1 MIKKD
6 HRYDV
11 IILGTGPAGLQAAIH
26 AGRRRARVLIL
37 GRERESDLF
46 WAHIENF
53 CCIFNLSGKEMLKV
67 GREQAL
73 NFGAKILDE
82 DALHVTRENGIIKIK
97 TESGKEIESY
107 SLVIATGTSRNR
119 LGVPGEKEL
128 LGRGISYCV
137 DCDAM
142 FYRDQVVAVVGD
154 GSAAADGA
162 LTMLGYASQVHLVSE
177 ELDVSP
183 PLRAELEE
191 SDILLHE
198 GTKVKE
204 ITGNGKVAGLILK
217 NGETLPVKGVF
228 IELGAKGVME
238 LAATL
243 MIDLDESMKYIQVD
257 REQQTNIEGIY
268 AAGDVCGEPFQ
279 MAKAVGEGCVAGL
292 NAASYARKRRRR
304 QEHGQ
309 EPEDAS
315 KKESVGGT
323 SSLNL
328 EL

>member
-1 MIKKD
+1 MAENQPE
-6 HRYDV
+6 YDV
-11 IILGTGPAGLQAAIH
+11 VILGTGPAGLQAAIH

-53 CCIFNLSGKEMLKV
+53 CCIFNLPGKEMLEV
-67 GREQAL
+67 GREQAT

-82 DALHVTRENGIIKIK
+82 DALHVSREDGIIKIK
-97 TESGKEIESY
+97 TESGKEIESH
-107 SLVIATGTSRNR
+107 SLIIATGTSRNK

-128 LGRGISYCV
+128 LGRGVSYCV

-142 FYRDQVVAVVGD
+142 FYRDQVVALVGD

-162 LTMLGYASQVHLVSE
+162 LTMLGYASEVHLVSE
-177 ELDVSP
+177 DLDISA

-191 SDILLHE
+191 SDVVLHQ
-198 GTKVKE
+198 GAKVKE
-204 ITGNGKVAGLILK
+204 ILGDGKVAGLALDNDTNLDI
-217 NGETLPVKGVF
+217 NGVF

-243 MIDLDESMKYIQVD
+243 MIDLDESMKYIETD
-257 REQQTNIEGIY
+257 KEQQTNVDGIY
-268 AAGDVCGEPFQ
+268 AAGDVCGPPFQ

-292 NAASYARKRRRR
+292 NAASYAKQR
-304 QEHGQ
+304 QRQQDHGDTEAQ
-309 EPEDAS
+309 EEREPAE
-315 KKESVGGT
+315 ET
-323 SSLNL
+323 LSLNL
-328 EL
+328 EI